1 MVEMSE
7 SSEWKKALTNIIEK
21 LRERHYKK
29 MLECLEKIPKSVKDD
44 TPREEMTQTIIE
56 HYGEEES
63 IAEIKRIMDEEI
75 PRKDAPIQ
83 DLLYPFVEKQGKK
96 RKSGPESE
104 DQQESP
110 SELKKKKEK
119 TESNDRN
126 DDVFKENNAESDS
139 DSSDDETQAD
149 DPGSPQSEKKVP
161 HWRQSIK
168 LLKESRV
175 TDGKPVGGKII
186 QKCALRTY
194 ETKEK
199 QEKKFFHLA
208 VADETDCIK
217 VMVYGE
223 ELFNKVEE
231 GQLYLF
237 TDVEV
242 DVVYG
247 EMMMKV
253 IKHSKILMT
262 NGIEVPKTLELQSP
276 FFPIKKIKSFQD
288 ETAVSVK
295 GTVIEIDAGPQIEF
309 QKDGFKVNTREFKLE
324 DETGSVWIKLWR
336 NDIEQL
342 RGRSVGDLVRVTN
355 LRTNHYC
362 ETVSLNSTDFTKI
375 HQVKAAAV
383 QNVTMQ
389 IVGII
394 EAEKEQSE
402 IYVLINQK
410 SRSFLINSRLLA
422 EVFDVKVDD
431 KFKFRLLEKIP
442 FSAKGIINQNK
453 IQDLKAAKAKKT

>member
-1 MVEMSE
+1 
-7 SSEWKKALTNIIEK
+7 
-21 LRERHYKK
+21 
-29 MLECLEKIPKSVKDD
+29 
-44 TPREEMTQTIIE
+44 
-56 HYGEEES
+56 
-63 IAEIKRIMDEEI
+63 
-75 PRKDAPIQ
+75 
-83 DLLYPFVEKQGKK
+83 
-96 RKSGPESE
+96 
-104 DQQESP
+104 
-110 SELKKKKEK
+110 
-119 TESNDRN
+119 
-126 DDVFKENNAESDS
+126 
-139 DSSDDETQAD
+139 
-149 DPGSPQSEKKVP
+149 
-161 HWRQSIK
+161 
-168 LLKESRV
+168 
-175 TDGKPVGGKII
+175 
-186 QKCALRTY
+186 
-194 ETKEK
+194 
-199 QEKKFFHLA
+199 
-208 VADETDCIK
+208 
-217 VMVYGE
+217 
-223 ELFNKVEE
+223 
-231 GQLYLF
+231 
-237 TDVEV
+237 
-242 DVVYG
+242 
-247 EMMMKV
+247 
-253 IKHSKILMT
+253 
-262 NGIEVPKTLELQSP
+262 KTLELQSP

-295 GTVIEIDAGPQIEF
+295 GTVIEIEF

-362 ETVSLNSTDFTKI
+362 ETVSLNSTDFIRI

-453 IQDLKAAKAKKT
+453 IQDLKAAKAECSVKLV